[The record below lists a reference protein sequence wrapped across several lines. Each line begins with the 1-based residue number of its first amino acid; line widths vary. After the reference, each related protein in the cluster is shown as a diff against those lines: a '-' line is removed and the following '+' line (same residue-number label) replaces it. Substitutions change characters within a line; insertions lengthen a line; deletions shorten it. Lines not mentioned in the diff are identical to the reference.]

1 MKRALAVAAAYEA
14 VCLSDELSRRLPE
27 GVDAATWDL
36 FRAVWPVAV
45 RVAELE
51 RADAK
56 RRRKVAKKAGRTEQA
71 RDAAITALGVR
82 REGLADAA
90 VLSRTVPVAA
100 GMWRTALEPGMP
112 AELTEKA

>member
-1 MKRALAVAAAYEA
+1 MKRALAIAAAYEA

-36 FRAVWPVAV
+36 FRAVWPVAI
-45 RVAELE
+45 RLAELE
-51 RADAK
+51 RAEAK
-56 RRRKVAKKAGRTEQA
+56 RQRKAAKMAARREDA
-71 RDAAITALGVR
+71 RGEALAALGVR

-90 VLSRTVPVAA
+90 ILSRTVPLAA
-100 GMWRTALEPGMP
+100 GMWRTVLEPGMP

>member
-1 MKRALAVAAAYEA
+1 MKRALATAAAYQA
-14 VCLSDELSRRLPE
+14 VVMSDELAQRLPAGAE
-27 GVDAATWDL
+27 PATWDL

-71 RDAAITALGVR
+71 RDAAITALGAR

-90 VLSRTVPVAA
+90 ILSRTVPLAA